1 MSLEARVAA
10 RGPIQTQLGEST
22 RRSRREVCAKARQ
35 TRRVFVANAHRFA
48 RNQQRSASAGT
59 PQAANLQRSASGRA
73 AGHLFRLDICPSTL
87 IIVHRENPN

>member
-10 RGPIQTQLGEST
+10 RGAIQTQLGEST
-22 RRSRREVCAKARQ
+22 RRSRREVSAKARQ
-35 TRRVFVANAHRFA
+35 TRAIFAANAVTIA

-73 AGHLFRLDICPSTL
+73 AGHLFRLDISPPTL
-87 IIVHRENPN
+87 IIVHGENQD